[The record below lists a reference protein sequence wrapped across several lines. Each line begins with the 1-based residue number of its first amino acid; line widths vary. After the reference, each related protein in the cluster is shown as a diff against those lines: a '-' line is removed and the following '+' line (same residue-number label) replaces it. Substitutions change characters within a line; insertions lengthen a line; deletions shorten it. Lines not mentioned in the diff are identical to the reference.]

1 MTSTIPDQ
9 KLLFDSISK
18 IVGENDVSIDETEL
32 FAYSLDASNHQGEPW
47 AIVRP
52 ESKDELV
59 QILKY
64 CNEGGIPVN
73 PRGAGTS
80 LAGQAL
86 TLKGGIILDMRKM
99 NKIKEIA
106 IGDRTVVVE
115 PGVLYSKLNEELSK
129 FGYCFPPEP
138 GSAMSCTVGGMV
150 GNNASG
156 IRAVK
161 YGVTRD
167 FVLGLEVV
175 LPNGDVIKTGSRS
188 IKTSS
193 GYDLTRL
200 FVGSEGT
207 LGVFTEIALKI
218 LPMPKYAQVL
228 IAVFKSVV
236 DAGKVASQII
246 NSGIT
251 PSAMEFVDQ
260 FCAAAMN
267 PALKKPLPLGEAN
280 LMIETD
286 GSIESVVNAEIEK
299 VRKICQE
306 NGAVEIM
313 ASRDPEERLLMW
325 RARDSVYTRVTQ
337 LRGENLV
344 IHAVS
349 DTGVPISRVPEAL
362 RELKEVAKKAGAPL
376 MVMFGHIGDGNV
388 HIGLSI
394 DQSKEIEKGD
404 RIARA
409 IAEIVLNKY
418 KGTITAEHGA
428 GLTKA
433 MFLPMEHGLALEY
446 MTKIKKVF
454 DPRGIMNPGV
464 MGLDGIPKSTS
475 TQLPKKAGGH

>member
-1 MTSTIPDQ
+1 MASLIPDQ
-9 KLLFDSISK
+9 KSLFKDFSK
-18 IVGENDVSIDETEL
+18 IVGEDDVSVDETEL

-52 ESKDELV
+52 KDKDELV
-59 QILKY
+59 QILKF
-64 CNEGGIPVN
+64 CNEHGIPVN

-86 TLKGGIILDMRKM
+86 TLRGGIILDMRKM
-99 NKIKEIA
+99 NKIKEI
-106 IGDRTVVVE
+106 IVGDRTVVVE
-115 PGVLYSKLNEELSK
+115 PGVIYSKLNEELSK
-129 FGYCFPPEP
+129 YGYCFPPEP
-138 GSAMSCTVGGMV
+138 GSAMSCTLGGMV

-175 LPNGDVIKTGSRS
+175 LPNGEVIKTGSRS

-251 PSAMEFVDQ
+251 PSAMELVDQ

-267 PALKKPLPLGEAN
+267 PALRNPLPLGEAN

-286 GSIESVVNAEIEK
+286 GTMEENVKGEMEK
-299 VRKICQE
+299 VKKICLE
-306 NGAVEIM
+306 NGAVEVRV
-313 ASRDPEERLLMW
+313 SQDPEDRRQMW
-325 RARDSVYTRVTQ
+325 KARDSVYTRLTQ
-337 LRGENLV
+337 LRGESIV
-344 IHAVS
+344 VHGVS

-362 RELKEVAKKAGAPL
+362 RELKDVAKKAGAPL
-376 MVMFGHIGDGNV
+376 IVMFGHIGDGNV

-394 DQSKEIEKGD
+394 DPTKEIEKGD
-404 RIARA
+404 KIGRA
-409 IAEIVLNKY
+409 IAETVLNKY
-418 KGTITAEHGA
+418 RGTITAEHGA
-428 GLTKA
+428 GLSKA
-433 MFLPMEHGLALEY
+433 IFMPMEHGIALEY
-446 MTKIKKVF
+446 MRKIKRVF
-454 DPRGIMNPGV
+454 DPKGIMNPGV
-464 MGLDGIPKSTS
+464 MALDEVPKSMFTN
-475 TQLPKKAGGH
+475 LPKKAGGR

>member
-1 MTSTIPDQ
+1 MASETPDQ
-9 KLLFDSISK
+9 KFLFESFSK
-18 IVGENDVSIDETEL
+18 IVGENDVSVDETEL
-32 FAYSLDASNHQGEPW
+32 FAYSLDASNHQGVPW

-52 ESKDELV
+52 ENRDELV
-59 QILKY
+59 QILKF
-64 CNEGGIPVN
+64 CNERAMPVN

-86 TLKGGIILDMRKM
+86 TLKGGIILDTRKM
-99 NKIKEIA
+99 NKIKEIN
-106 IGDRTVVVE
+106 IGDREVILE
-115 PGVLYSKLNEELSK
+115 PGVVYSKLNEELAK
-129 FGYCFPPEP
+129 YGYCFPPEP

-175 LPNGDVIKTGSRS
+175 LANGDVIRTGSRS

-207 LGVFTEIALKI
+207 LGVFTEITLKI

-236 DAGKVASQII
+236 DAGKVASQVI

-251 PSAMEFVDQ
+251 PSAMELVDQ
-260 FCAAAMN
+260 FCTAAMN
-267 PALKKPLPLGEAN
+267 PALSKPLPLGEAS

-286 GSIESVVNAEIEK
+286 GTMNETVKAEMEK
-299 VRKICQE
+299 VKKICE
-306 NGAVEIM
+306 DNGAVEVRV
-313 ASRDPEERLLMW
+313 SKDPEERQQMW
-325 RARDSVYTRVTQ
+325 RARDSVYTRLTQ
-337 LRGENLV
+337 LRGESLV
-344 IHAVS
+344 IHGVS
-349 DTGVPISRVPEAL
+349 DTGVPISKVPEAL

-376 MVMFGHIGDGNV
+376 MIMFGHIGDGNV
-388 HIGLSI
+388 HIGLSA
-394 DQSKEIEKGD
+394 DPAKELEKGD
-404 RIARA
+404 RIARM
-409 IAEIVLNKY
+409 IAETVINKY

-428 GLTKA
+428 GLSKA
-433 MFLPMEHGLALEY
+433 VFMPLEHGKALEY
-446 MTKIKKVF
+446 MRKIKGVF
-454 DPRGIMNPGV
+454 DPKGIMNPGV
-464 MGLDGIPKSTS
+464 MGLVDVPNTTFPS
-475 TQLPKKAGGH
+475 LPKKVGGR

>member
-1 MTSTIPDQ
+1 MTSESPDQ
-9 KLLFDSISK
+9 KFLFDSFSR

-52 ESKDELV
+52 ESKDEIINV
-59 QILKY
+59 LKF
-64 CNEGGIPVN
+64 CNEHAIPVN

-86 TLKGGIILDMRKM
+86 TLKGGVILDIRKM
-99 NKIKEIA
+99 NKIKEIS
-106 IGDRTVVVE
+106 IGDREVVVE
-115 PGVLYSKLNEELSK
+115 PGVIYSKLNEELSK
-129 FGYCFPPEP
+129 HGYCFPPEP

-167 FVLGLEVV
+167 FVLGLEVA
-175 LPNGDVIKTGSRS
+175 LPNGDVIRTGSKS

-207 LGVFTEIALKI
+207 LGVFTEIILKI
-218 LPMPKYAQVL
+218 LPMPKYSQVL

-251 PSAMEFVDQ
+251 PSAMELVDQ
-260 FCAAAMN
+260 FCTAAMN
-267 PALKKPLPLGEAN
+267 PALSKPLPLGEAS

-286 GSIESVVNAEIEK
+286 GTLDETVKAEMEK
-299 VRKICQE
+299 VKRICQD
-306 NGAVEIM
+306 NGAVEVRV
-313 ASRDPEERLLMW
+313 SKDPEERLQMW
-325 RARDSVYTRVTQ
+325 RARDSVYTRLTQ

-344 IHAVS
+344 IHGVS

-362 RELKEVAKKAGAPL
+362 KELKEVAKKAGAPL
-376 MVMFGHIGDGNV
+376 MIMFGHIGDGNV
-388 HIGLSI
+388 HIGLSV
-394 DQSKEIEKGD
+394 DPAKELEKGD
-404 RIARA
+404 KIAKM
-409 IAEIVLNKY
+409 IAETVLNKY
-418 KGTITAEHGA
+418 RGTITAEHGA
-428 GLTKA
+428 GLSKA
-433 MFLPMEHGLALEY
+433 VFMPMEHGLALDY
-446 MTKIKKVF
+446 MRKIKKVF
-454 DPRGIMNPGV
+454 DPKGIMNPGI
-464 MGLDGIPKSTS
+464 MGLDDVPNTTFPS
-475 TQLPKKAGGH
+475 LPKKVGGR

>member
-1 MTSTIPDQ
+1 MTSESPDQ
-9 KLLFDSISK
+9 KFLFDSFSR

-52 ESKDELV
+52 ESKDEIIN
-59 QILKY
+59 ILKF
-64 CNEGGIPVN
+64 CNEHAIPVN

-86 TLKGGIILDMRKM
+86 TLKGGVILDIRKM
-99 NKIKEIA
+99 NKIKEIS
-106 IGDRTVVVE
+106 IGDREVVVE
-115 PGVLYSKLNEELSK
+115 PGVIYSKLNEELSK
-129 FGYCFPPEP
+129 HGYCFPPEP

-167 FVLGLEVV
+167 FVLGLEVA
-175 LPNGDVIKTGSRS
+175 LPNGDVIRTGSKS

-207 LGVFTEIALKI
+207 LGVFTEIILKI
-218 LPMPKYAQVL
+218 LPMPKYSQVL

-251 PSAMEFVDQ
+251 PSAMELVDQ
-260 FCAAAMN
+260 FCTAAMN
-267 PALKKPLPLGEAN
+267 PALSKPLPLGEAS

-286 GSIESVVNAEIEK
+286 GTLDETVKAEMEK
-299 VRKICQE
+299 VKRICQD
-306 NGAVEIM
+306 NGAVEVRV
-313 ASRDPEERLLMW
+313 SKDPEERLQMW
-325 RARDSVYTRVTQ
+325 RARDSVYTRLTQ

-344 IHAVS
+344 IHGVS

-362 RELKEVAKKAGAPL
+362 KELKEVAKKAGAPL
-376 MVMFGHIGDGNV
+376 MIMFGHIGDGNV
-388 HIGLSI
+388 HIGLSV
-394 DQSKEIEKGD
+394 DPAKELEKGD
-404 RIARA
+404 KIAKM
-409 IAEIVLNKY
+409 IAETVLNKY
-418 KGTITAEHGA
+418 RGTITAEHGA
-428 GLTKA
+428 GLSKA
-433 MFLPMEHGLALEY
+433 VFMPMEHGLALDY
-446 MTKIKKVF
+446 MRKIKKVF
-454 DPRGIMNPGV
+454 DPKGIMNPGI
-464 MGLDGIPKSTS
+464 MGLDDVPNTTFPS
-475 TQLPKKAGGH
+475 LPKKVGGR